1 MSEVKKQVVCLE
13 ELDKNMIEAVAK
25 AGGDKI
31 NLCVQCGTC
40 TASCPSGRKTA
51 FRTRQIM
58 RKALMGLKNEV
69 LQDSDLWL
77 CTTCYTC
84 LERCPRGVDP
94 TDVILILR
102 RMAVKEGH
110 MLDKH
115 KNVASLVLTHGHAV
129 PINDAT
135 KKIRTNL
142 DLSEIPPTTH
152 ISKEALNEVQT
163 IAKKTRFD
171 ELTGHKWEG

>member
-1 MSEVKKQVVCLE
+1 MPETKKQIIYLE
-13 ELDKNMIEAVAK
+13 ELDKGMVEAVIK

-31 NLCVQCGTC
+31 NVCIQCGTC
-40 TASCPSGRKTA
+40 SASCPSGRRTA

-58 RKALMGLKNEV
+58 RKALLGLKNEV
-69 LQDSDLWL
+69 LQDPDLWL

-115 KNVASLVLTHGHAV
+115 RNVASLVLTYGHAV

-135 KKIRTNL
+135 KEIRRNL
-142 DLSEIPPTTH
+142 GLTEIPPTTH
-152 ISKEALNEVQT
+152 MFKDALLEIQT
-163 IAKKTRFD
+163 IARKTKFD
-171 ELTGHKWEG
+171 ELIGQKPST

>member
-1 MSEVKKQVVCLE
+1 MTEVKKQVVCLE
-13 ELDKNMIEAVAK
+13 ELDKGLAEAVAK

-31 NLCVQCGTC
+31 TVCVQCGTC
-40 TASCPSGRKTA
+40 TASCPSGRRTA

-58 RKALMGLKNEV
+58 RKALMGLKDEV
-69 LQDSDLWL
+69 LKDPDLWL

-102 RMAVKEGH
+102 RIAVKEGH

-115 KNVASLVLTHGHAV
+115 KNVSSLVLTHGHAV
-129 PINDAT
+129 PINDAA
-135 KKIRTNL
+135 KKMRVSL
-142 DLSEIPPTTH
+142 GLSEVPPTTH
-152 ISKEALNEVQT
+152 ASKEALTEVQT
-163 IAKKTRFD
+163 IAKKAKFD

>member
-1 MSEVKKQVVCLE
+1 MTESKKQVVCVE
-13 ELDKNMIEAVAK
+13 ELDKSLSEAVAK

-31 NLCVQCGTC
+31 AVCVQCGTC
-40 TASCPSGRKTA
+40 TASCPSSRRTA

-58 RKALMGLKNEV
+58 RKALMGMRKEV
-69 LQDSDLWL
+69 LGDPDLWL

-102 RMAVKEGH
+102 RMAVKEGY

-115 KNVASLVLTHGHAV
+115 KNVASLVLAHGHAV

-135 KKIRTNL
+135 KKIRGAL
-142 DLSEIPPTTH
+142 GLSELPPTTH
-152 ISKEALNEVQT
+152 ASKEALTEVQA
-163 IAKKTRFD
+163 IAKKTKFD
-171 ELTGHKWEG
+171 ELTGHKWET